1 VVRVFRIAERADV
14 QEHPR
19 SHIDPRPVYTDG
31 VARVVLTIKNMNWKW
46 KARIQRACAGL
57 PVIQEPAYYFL
68 QRRFGSVQDRSD
80 PFPMLM
86 ACARLARI
94 LHDAARPVAGARIME
109 VGTGRCIN
117 MPLGFYLCGASSVV
131 TFDAHRYLKP
141 PLLMAALDVFRAQKD
156 KVIDTL
162 RDATDVTLLQERLEL
177 LCSSSTSDELL
188 RHAKIEYRAPADAAD
203 SGLEDHSID
212 IQISYTVFEHIPR
225 QVLRGILLEA
235 RRVLAPDGVTLHHID
250 TSDHF
255 SHHDRSI
262 LPINFL
268 QYSDAEWA
276 RLAGNQFAYHNRLRA
291 NEFADLYS
299 ECGHEVLLWKPYV
312 DEPSLRALA
321 NGFPVHCRFQSYSPD
336 TLSTVVLQVL
346 SRPQER

>member
-1 VVRVFRIAERADV
+1 MVRVFRIAERADV

-68 QRRFGSVQDRSD
+68 QRTFGSVQDRSD

-177 LCSSSTSDELL
+177 LCSSST
-188 RHAKIEYRAPADAAD
+188 
-203 SGLEDHSID
+203 
-212 IQISYTVFEHIPR
+212 
-225 QVLRGILLEA
+225 
-235 RRVLAPDGVTLHHID
+235 RRTP
-250 TSDHF
+250 
-255 SHHDRSI
+255 
-262 LPINFL
+262 
-268 QYSDAEWA
+268 
-276 RLAGNQFAYHNRLRA
+276 
-291 NEFADLYS
+291 
-299 ECGHEVLLWKPYV
+299 
-312 DEPSLRALA
+312 
-321 NGFPVHCRFQSYSPD
+321 
-336 TLSTVVLQVL
+336 
-346 SRPQER
+346 